1 MEKTGLVDFNA
12 GKTQLVSFDQFNDVT
27 IDVNMD
33 RSVLVE
39 KSSFKMLGWASLVN
53 WIGAP

>member
-12 GKTQLVSFDQFNDVT
+12 GKTQLISFDQFNDVT

-39 KSSFKMLGWASLVN
+39 KLSFKMLGWASLVN